1 MPKVLIIGPRYFN
14 FISACKSGFLKHGW
28 EVETEE
34 YDNPVHPFRGIW
46 KWRHKIAHNKEIV
59 RQQNRVSYQPYIKS
73 RFDDVSPDYVFLLNA
88 DMLLSD
94 TLDYFRKNSKV
105 GIWMFDSVMTVKV
118 SQTHIDHCDAFFCYD
133 LEDVRWYQSKGK
145 KVYFL
150 PQACD
155 FGVYHPIPNRDKDID
170 ILFVGN
176 IYTSEKRKML
186 LNLVADN
193 FSDKKVLFF
202 GLYKPFVK
210 NPIACIFR
218 NRRNIFMNKN
228 IDSTLAND
236 YYNRTKVALNIHSE
250 QQKDGANPRLFEIA
264 GTKTYQICDAN
275 PYIENLFRN
284 EEIGLY
290 HNNGELISLIKK
302 ALDNDMGEKA
312 ESAYRMVLEE
322 HSFDKRME
330 VVINTL
336 SAL

>member
-1 MPKVLIIGPRYFN
+1 
-14 FISACKSGFLKHGW
+14 
-28 EVETEE
+28 
-34 YDNPVHPFRGIW
+34 
-46 KWRHKIAHNKEIV
+46 
-59 RQQNRVSYQPYIKS
+59 
-73 RFDDVSPDYVFLLNA
+73 
-88 DMLLSD
+88 
-94 TLDYFRKNSKV
+94 
-105 GIWMFDSVMTVKV
+105 
-118 SQTHIDHCDAFFCYD
+118 
-133 LEDVRWYQSKGK
+133 
-145 KVYFL
+145 
-150 PQACD
+150 
-155 FGVYHPIPNRDKDID
+155 
-170 ILFVGN
+170 
-176 IYTSEKRKML
+176 ML

-275 PYIENLFRN
+275 PYIENLFKN

-302 ALDNDMGEKA
+302 VSRALIAAGIKAHLATALTSSFKSGEK
-312 ESAYRMVLEE
+312 SGKV
-322 HSFDKRME
+322 
-330 VVINTL
+330 
-336 SAL
+336 